1 MYMKKILIVEDES
14 SLRRAI
20 GDKLALE
27 KAIFLEAKNGEEGLR
42 VALEEHPD
50 LILLDIVMPK
60 MDGFVML
67 ENLRHD
73 DWGKTARVVIL
84 TNLDNEEYVLKSFH
98 NEVYDY
104 IVKTNIRMDDLIS
117 KIKEKLK

>member
-20 GDKLALE
+20 GDKLTME
-27 KAIFLEAKNGEEGLR
+27 KALFLEAKNGEEGLR

-67 ENLRHD
+67 ENLRQD
-73 DWGKTARVVIL
+73 EWGKTAHVVIL
-84 TNLDNEEYVLKSFH
+84 TNLDNEDYVLKSFR

-104 IVKTNIRMDDLIS
+104 IVKTDIRMDDLII
-117 KIKEKLK
+117 KIKEKLG